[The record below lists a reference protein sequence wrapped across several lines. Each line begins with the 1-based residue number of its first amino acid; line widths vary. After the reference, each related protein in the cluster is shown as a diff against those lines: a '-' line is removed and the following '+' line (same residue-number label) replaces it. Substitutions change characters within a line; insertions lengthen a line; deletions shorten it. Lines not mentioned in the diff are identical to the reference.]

1 MTMLLNPGLSTGY
14 SGLPFHLPKLLAW
27 YDPVLSKPDVQPD
40 GKIDTLYDISGN
52 GHHLRVRTEASRVHP
67 TYDPNVFGSVPG
79 IGNSLQDQFV
89 EMRGDNDV
97 RPYVTEQQTWF
108 MVYKSYRPNSRRMMA
123 FYNNYHT
130 PLDHP
135 AGMSWG
141 RNHDGGFPRSDIL
154 LINGAICTFMF
165 QSASELI
172 VRGNGQQALDSNGL
186 PYNIDPNDSYF
197 VGTTPKYITLF
208 TGYNIYAVEGAFGAV
223 IFCMELLNMQ
233 LVQKVERY
241 LSKRFSIPLIT

>member
-1 MTMLLNPGLSTGY
+1 
-14 SGLPFHLPKLLAW
+14 
-27 YDPVLSKPDVQPD
+27 
-40 GKIDTLYDISGN
+40 
-52 GHHLRVRTEASRVHP
+52 
-67 TYDPNVFGSVPG
+67 
-79 IGNSLQDQFV
+79 
-89 EMRGDNDV
+89 
-97 RPYVTEQQTWF
+97 

-141 RNHDGGFPRSDIL
+141 RNEDGDFPRSDIL

-165 QSASELI
+165 HSASELI
-172 VRGNGQQALDSNGL
+172 IRGNGQQALDTNGL

-223 IFCMELLNMQ
+223 IFCMELLTMQ
-233 LVQKVERY
+233 LIEKVERY
-241 LSKRFSIPLIT
+241 LSKRFGIPLVS